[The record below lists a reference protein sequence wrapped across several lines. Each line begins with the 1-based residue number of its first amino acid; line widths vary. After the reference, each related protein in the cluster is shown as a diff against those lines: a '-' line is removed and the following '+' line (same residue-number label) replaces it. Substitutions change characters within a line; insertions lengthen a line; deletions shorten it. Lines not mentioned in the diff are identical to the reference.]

1 MTEHTTKQFDVDID
15 QIRSE
20 LLRMGGVVQSM
31 VRDAMLVVADGDV
44 AALERVRDNEKLV
57 NKLEVDI
64 DERITNL
71 IALRQPAA
79 VDLRIVLAVSKML
92 TDMERCGDEAE
103 NIARRANRVHE
114 DSKRFM
120 PDLELQHMARVVLA
134 MLNDVMDSFARHD
147 SVKAAE
153 VVRHD
158 KQVDKEW
165 KSAVRGLVSYM
176 IEDPRTIS
184 GGIDLL
190 FVARSL
196 ERIGDHC
203 KNMSERVIF
212 MVHGAD
218 VRHQGVKVAERLV
231 REETQSSDQEG

>member
-1 MTEHTTKQFDVDID
+1 MNEHTYKQFDLDID

-20 LLRMGGVVQSM
+20 LLRMGGIVQSM
-31 VRDAMLVVADGDV
+31 IRDAMQVVTDGDS

-57 NKLEVDI
+57 NKLEVEI

-79 VDLRIVLAVSKML
+79 VDLRVVLAVSKML

-103 NIARRANRVHE
+103 NIARRANRIYE
-114 DSKRFM
+114 DASRFV
-120 PDLELQHMARVVLA
+120 PDLELQHIAMAVLN
-134 MLNDVMDSFARHD
+134 MLNEVMDSFARHD

-203 KNMSERVIF
+203 KNMSERVIY

-218 VRHQGVKVAERLV
+218 VRHQGVKAAERLV
-231 REETQSSDQEG
+231 REETQGTDKES

>member
-1 MTEHTTKQFDVDID
+1 MTEHTYKQFDVELDE
-15 QIRSE
+15 IRSHS
-20 LLRMGGVVQSM
+20 LRMGGCVQNM
-31 VRDAMLVVADGDV
+31 ITDAMQAVLTGNTD
-44 AALERVRDNEKLV
+44 LIEKVRETEKEVNE
-57 NKLEVDI
+57 LEVLTDQ
-64 DERITNL
+64 EVQNL
-71 IALRQPAA
+71 IVRRQPTA
-79 VDLRIVLAVSKML
+79 VDLRIALAVTKML

-103 NIARRANRVHE
+103 KIAKLANRIH
-114 DSKRFM
+114 DDAQRFV
-120 PDLELQHMARVVLA
+120 PELELQHMFRAVSE

-147 SVKAAE
+147 SVKAAA

-165 KSAVRGLVSYM
+165 KAALRGLISYM

-184 GGIDLL
+184 GAIELL

-203 KNMSERVIF
+203 KNMAERVIF

-218 VRHQGVKVAERLV
+218 VRHQGVKAAERLV
-231 REETQSSDQEG
+231 AERTQAE

>member
-1 MTEHTTKQFDVDID
+1 MTEHTYKQFDVDID

-20 LLRMGGVVQSM
+20 LMRMGGLVQSM
-31 VRDAMLVVADGDV
+31 IRDAMVVVTDGDSS
-44 AALERVRDNEKLV
+44 ALERVRDNEKQV
-57 NKLEVDI
+57 NQLEIDI

-79 VDLRIVLAVSKML
+79 VDLRIALAVSKML

-103 NIARRANRVHE
+103 NIARRANRIH
-114 DSKRFM
+114 DDATRFL
-120 PDLELQHMARVVLA
+120 PDMELQHMAMAVLN
-134 MLNDVMDSFARHD
+134 MLKDVMDSFARHD

-165 KSAVRGLVSYM
+165 KSTVRGLVSYM

-218 VRHQGVKVAERLV
+218 VRHQGVKAAERLV
-231 REETQSSDQEG
+231 QEETKGN

>member
-1 MTEHTTKQFDVDID
+1 MTEHTYKQFDLDID

-20 LLRMGGVVQSM
+20 LLRMSGLVQSM
-31 VRDAMLVVADGDV
+31 ISDAMRVVISGDTE
-44 AALERVRDNEKLV
+44 ALERVRSNEKQV
-57 NKLEVDI
+57 NQLEIDI
-64 DERITNL
+64 DERIVSL
-71 IALRQPAA
+71 IARRQPAA
-79 VDLRIVLAVSKML
+79 VDLRVVLAVSKML

-103 NIARRANRVHE
+103 TIARRANRIHE
-114 DSKRFM
+114 DAQKFVPEIEM
-120 PDLELQHMARVVLA
+120 QHMASAVSA

-165 KSAVRGLVSYM
+165 KSTVRGLVSYM

-203 KNMSERVIF
+203 KNMAERVIF
-212 MVHGAD
+212 MVHGDD
-218 VRHQGVKVAERLV
+218 VRHQGVKAAERLV
-231 REETQSSDQEG
+231 AQKTQGQAE

>member
-1 MTEHTTKQFDVDID
+1 MTEHTFKQFDLDID

-20 LLRMGGVVQSM
+20 LLRMGGLVQSM
-31 VRDAMLVVADGDV
+31 ITDAMRVVVDGD
-44 AALERVRDNEKLV
+44 AEALERVRTNEKEV
-57 NKLEVDI
+57 NQLEITI
-64 DERITNL
+64 DDRIVSL
-71 IALRQPAA
+71 IARRQPAA
-79 VDLRIVLAVSKML
+79 VDLRVVLAVSKML

-103 NIARRANRVHE
+103 TIARRANRIHE
-114 DSKRFM
+114 DAQRFV
-120 PDLELQHMARVVLA
+120 PELELQHMALA
-134 MLNDVMDSFARHD
+134 VSSMLNNVMDSFARHD

-165 KSAVRGLVSYM
+165 KATVRGLVSYM

-184 GGIDLL
+184 GGIDML

-203 KNMSERVIF
+203 KNMAERVIF

-218 VRHQGVKVAERLV
+218 VRHQGVKAAERLV
-231 REETQSSDQEG
+231 AEKTQGV

>member
-1 MTEHTTKQFDVDID
+1 MNEHTYKQFDLDID

-20 LLRMGGVVQSM
+20 LLRMGGIVQSM
-31 VRDAMLVVADGDV
+31 IRDAMQVVTDGDS

-57 NKLEVDI
+57 NKLEVEI

-103 NIARRANRVHE
+103 NIARRANRIYE
-114 DSKRFM
+114 DASRFV
-120 PDLELQHMARVVLA
+120 PDLELQHIAMAVIN
-134 MLNDVMDSFARHD
+134 MLNEVMDSFARHD
-147 SVKAAE
+147 SIKAAE

-165 KSAVRGLVSYM
+165 KSAVRSLVSYM

-218 VRHQGVKVAERLV
+218 VRHQGVKAAERLV
-231 REETQSSDQEG
+231 REETQGADRES

>member
-1 MTEHTTKQFDVDID
+1 MTEHTFKQFDIDID
-15 QIRSE
+15 QIRTE
-20 LLRMGGVVQSM
+20 LLRMGGLVQSM
-31 VRDAMLVVADGDV
+31 IADAMLVVGAGDGQ
-44 AALERVRDNEKLV
+44 ALERVRANEKLV
-57 NKLEVDI
+57 NQLEVEI
-64 DERITNL
+64 DDRIVSF
-71 IALRQPAA
+71 IARRQPTA
-79 VDLRIVLAVSKML
+79 VDLRVVLAVSKML

-103 NIARRANRVHE
+103 TIARRANRIHE
-114 DSKRFM
+114 DAQRFV
-120 PDLELQHMARVVLA
+120 PELELQHIAVAVTG
-134 MLNDVMDSFARHD
+134 MLSDVMDSFARHN

-190 FVARSL
+190 FIARSL

-203 KNMSERVIF
+203 KNMAERVIF
-212 MVHGAD
+212 MVHGDD
-218 VRHQGVKVAERLV
+218 VRHRGVKAAERLV
-231 REETQSSDQEG
+231 AERIQGN

>member
-1 MTEHTTKQFDVDID
+1 MTEHTYKQFDVDID

-20 LLRMGGVVQSM
+20 LLRMSGLVASM
-31 VRDAMLVVADGDV
+31 IRDAMQVVTDGDA
-44 AALERVRDNEKLV
+44 AALERTRENEKLV
-57 NKLEVDI
+57 NKLEVEI
-64 DERITNL
+64 DERITSL

-79 VDLRIVLAVSKML
+79 VDLRVVLAVSKML

-103 NIARRANRVHE
+103 NIARRAYRIHE
-114 DSKRFM
+114 DATRFM
-120 PDLELQHMARVVLA
+120 PDLELQHMAQAVSS

-158 KQVDKEW
+158 KKVDKEW
-165 KSAVRGLVSYM
+165 KAAVRGLVSYM

-218 VRHQGVKVAERLV
+218 VRHLGVKAAERLV
-231 REETQSSDQEG
+231 KEETQGAED

>member
-20 LLRMGGVVQSM
+20 LLRMGGIVQSM
-31 VRDAMLVVADGDV
+31 IRDAMQVVTDGDS

-57 NKLEVDI
+57 NKLEVEI

-103 NIARRANRVHE
+103 NIARRANRIYE
-114 DSKRFM
+114 DASRFV
-120 PDLELQHMARVVLA
+120 PDLELQHIAMAVIN
-134 MLNDVMDSFARHD
+134 MLNEVMDSFARHD
-147 SVKAAE
+147 SIKAAE

-165 KSAVRGLVSYM
+165 KSAVRSLVSYM

-218 VRHQGVKVAERLV
+218 VRHQGVKAAERLV
-231 REETQSSDQEG
+231 REETQGADRES

>member
-1 MTEHTTKQFDVDID
+1 MTEHTFKQFDVDID

-20 LLRMGGVVQSM
+20 LLRMGGLVQSM
-31 VRDAMLVVADGDV
+31 ISDAMKVVVGGD
-44 AALERVRDNEKLV
+44 AEALERVRASEKEV
-57 NKLEVDI
+57 NALEIEI
-64 DERITNL
+64 DDRIVNL
-71 IALRQPAA
+71 IARRQPAA
-79 VDLRIVLAVSKML
+79 VDLRVVLAVSKML

-103 NIARRANRVHE
+103 TIARRANRIHE
-114 DSKRFM
+114 DAQRFV
-120 PDLELQHMARVVLA
+120 PELELQHIATAVGS

-147 SVKAAE
+147 SVKAAA
-153 VVRHD
+153 VVRSD

-165 KSAVRGLVSYM
+165 KSTVRSLVSYM

-190 FVARSL
+190 FMARSL

-203 KNMSERVIF
+203 KNMAERVIF

-218 VRHQGVKVAERLV
+218 VRHQGVKAAERLV
-231 REETQSSDQEG
+231 AEKTQGE

>member
-218 VRHQGVKVAERLV
+218 VRHQGVKAAERLV
-231 REETQSSDQEG
+231 REETQGGDQEG

>member
-1 MTEHTTKQFDVDID
+1 MSEHTYKQFDVDID
-15 QIRSE
+15 HIRSE
-20 LLRMGGVVQSM
+20 LLRMGGLVQSM
-31 VRDAMLVVADGDV
+31 IRDAMVVVTDGD
-44 AALERVRDNEKLV
+44 ASALERVRENEKLV
-57 NKLEVDI
+57 NQLEVDI

-79 VDLRIVLAVSKML
+79 VDLRIALAVTKML

-103 NIARRANRVHE
+103 NIARRAYRIHDDAN
-114 DSKRFM
+114 RFM
-120 PDLELQHMARVVLA
+120 PDMELQHMAAAVLN
-134 MLNDVMDSFARHD
+134 MLHDVMDSFARHD
-147 SVKAAE
+147 SIKAAE

-158 KQVDKEW
+158 KKVDKEW
-165 KSAVRGLVSYM
+165 KATVRGLVSYM

-203 KNMSERVIF
+203 KNMSERIIF

-218 VRHQGVKVAERLV
+218 VRHQGVKAAERLV
-231 REETQSSDQEG
+231 KEETQASEG

>member
-1 MTEHTTKQFDVDID
+1 MTEHTYKQFDVDID

-20 LLRMGGVVQSM
+20 LLRMGGLVASM
-31 VRDAMLVVADGDV
+31 IRDAMQVVTDGDA
-44 AALERVRDNEKLV
+44 AALERTRENEKLV
-57 NKLEVDI
+57 NKLEVEI
-64 DERITNL
+64 DERITSL

-79 VDLRIVLAVSKML
+79 VDLRVVLAVSKML

-103 NIARRANRVHE
+103 NIARRANRMHE
-114 DSKRFM
+114 DASRFT
-120 PDLELQHMARVVLA
+120 PDLELQHMAQAVCS

-158 KQVDKEW
+158 KKVDKEW
-165 KSAVRGLVSYM
+165 KGAVRGLVSYM

-218 VRHQGVKVAERLV
+218 VRHLGVKAAERLV
-231 REETQSSDQEG
+231 KEETQGMDD

>member
-1 MTEHTTKQFDVDID
+1 MNEHTYKQFDLDID

-20 LLRMGGVVQSM
+20 LLRMGGIVQSM
-31 VRDAMLVVADGDV
+31 IRDAMQVVTDGDS

-57 NKLEVDI
+57 NKLEVEI

-79 VDLRIVLAVSKML
+79 VDLRVVLAVSKML

-103 NIARRANRVHE
+103 NIARRANRIYE
-114 DSKRFM
+114 DASRFV
-120 PDLELQHMARVVLA
+120 PDLELQHIAMAVIN
-134 MLNDVMDSFARHD
+134 MLNEVMDSFARHD

-158 KQVDKEW
+158 KKVDKEW
-165 KSAVRGLVSYM
+165 KSAVRSLVSYM

-203 KNMSERVIF
+203 KNMSERVIY

-218 VRHQGVKVAERLV
+218 VRHQGVKAAERLV
-231 REETQSSDQEG
+231 REETQGLDKES

>member
-15 QIRSE
+15 QIRGE

-31 VRDAMLVVADGDV
+31 VRDAMLVVANGDV
-44 AALERVRDNEKLV
+44 AALERVRDNEKQV
-57 NKLEVDI
+57 NKFEVEI

-79 VDLRIVLAVSKML
+79 VDLRVVLAVSKML

-114 DSKRFM
+114 DNKRFM
-120 PDLELQHMARVVLA
+120 PDLELQHMAKVVLA
-134 MLNDVMDSFARHD
+134 MLNEVMDSFARHD

-203 KNMSERVIF
+203 KNMSERIIF
-212 MVHGAD
+212 LVHGAD
-218 VRHQGVKVAERLV
+218 VRHQGVKAAERAV
-231 REETQSSDQEG
+231 REEVPSSEG

>member
-1 MTEHTTKQFDVDID
+1 MTEHTYKQFDVDID

-20 LLRMGGVVQSM
+20 LLRMGGLVASM
-31 VRDAMLVVADGDV
+31 IRDAMQVVTDGDV
-44 AALERVRDNEKLV
+44 AALERTRENERLV
-57 NKLEVDI
+57 NKLEVEI
-64 DERITNL
+64 DERITSL

-103 NIARRANRVHE
+103 NIARRANRIY
-114 DSKRFM
+114 DDANRFV
-120 PDLELQHMARVVLA
+120 PDLELQHMAQAVSS

-165 KSAVRGLVSYM
+165 KAAVRGLVSYM

-218 VRHQGVKVAERLV
+218 VRHLGVKAAERLV
-231 REETQSSDQEG
+231 KEETEGTEG

>member
-1 MTEHTTKQFDVDID
+1 MTEHTYKQFDLDID

-20 LLRMGGVVQSM
+20 LLRMGGLVQSM
-31 VRDAMLVVADGDV
+31 IRDAMQVVTDGDST
-44 AALERVRDNEKLV
+44 ALERVRDNEKLV
-57 NKLEVDI
+57 NKLEVEI

-71 IALRQPAA
+71 IALRQPTA
-79 VDLRIVLAVSKML
+79 VDLRVVLAVSKML

-103 NIARRANRVHE
+103 NIARRANRIHE
-114 DSKRFM
+114 DANRFV
-120 PDLELQHMARVVLA
+120 PDLELQHMAMAVLN
-134 MLNDVMDSFARHD
+134 MLKDVMDSFARHD

-158 KQVDKEW
+158 KRVDKEW
-165 KSAVRGLVSYM
+165 KGAVRGLVSYM

-218 VRHQGVKVAERLV
+218 VRHQGVKAAERLV
-231 REETQSSDQEG
+231 KEETKGN

>member
-1 MTEHTTKQFDVDID
+1 MNEHTYKQFDLDID

-20 LLRMGGVVQSM
+20 LLRMGGIVQSM
-31 VRDAMLVVADGDV
+31 IRDAMQVVTDGDS

-57 NKLEVDI
+57 NKLEVEI

-79 VDLRIVLAVSKML
+79 VDLRVVLAVSKML

-103 NIARRANRVHE
+103 NIARRANRIYE
-114 DSKRFM
+114 DASRFV
-120 PDLELQHMARVVLA
+120 PDLELQHMAMAVIN
-134 MLNDVMDSFARHD
+134 MLNEVMDSFARHD

-153 VVRHD
+153 VVRQD

-165 KSAVRGLVSYM
+165 KSTVRGLVSYM

-218 VRHQGVKVAERLV
+218 VRHQGVKAAERLV
-231 REETQSSDQEG
+231 REETQGSDQEG

>member
-1 MTEHTTKQFDVDID
+1 MTEHTHKQFDVDID

-20 LLRMGGVVQSM
+20 LLRMGGLVQSM
-31 VRDAMLVVADGDV
+31 IIDAMKVVVDGD
-44 AALERVRDNEKLV
+44 AEALERVRANEKEV
-57 NKLEVDI
+57 NDLEIEI
-64 DERITNL
+64 DELIVSL
-71 IALRQPAA
+71 IARRQPAA
-79 VDLRIVLAVSKML
+79 VDLRVALAVSKML

-103 NIARRANRVHE
+103 MIARRANRIHE
-114 DSKRFM
+114 DAQRFV
-120 PDLELQHMARVVLA
+120 PELELQHIASAVGS

-147 SVKAAE
+147 TVKAAA
-153 VVRHD
+153 VVRSD

-165 KSAVRGLVSYM
+165 KSTVRSLVSYM

-184 GGIDLL
+184 GGIDQL

-203 KNMSERVIF
+203 KNMAERIIF

-218 VRHQGVKVAERLV
+218 VRHQGVKAAERVVAEK
-231 REETQSSDQEG
+231 TQGE